1 MEDYIH
7 IYKIPR
13 SYTQEAEASRD
24 SRTESF
30 LDNRKSRHDY
40 EPVDFNQGESGT
52 SQQPQVDDINIRET
66 KNSEKKYIKQQIRRS
81 FCIYSIIVAVALA
94 TLIISVAVSL
104 TIIAIRSN
112 AVSDQ
117 VADLQQQLEEL
128 QLVWVKEKLINK
140 WYDACMYLYFSTGI
154 KNGASAILASWM
166 RYVQW

>member
-1 MEDYIH
+1 MKSMEDYIH

-13 SYTQEAEASRD
+13 SYTQEIEENRD

-40 EPVDFNQGESGT
+40 EPVNFDRGESGT
-52 SQQPQVDDINIRET
+52 SQRPQVDDENLRET

-81 FCIYSIIVAVALA
+81 FCIYSIIVAI
-94 TLIISVAVSL
+94 TLSSLMVLVAVSL

-117 VADLQQQLEEL
+117 VADIQQQVEEL
-128 QLVWVKEKLINK
+128 QLVWVKLINT
-140 WYDACMYLYFSTGI
+140 YDACMYL
-154 KNGASAILASWM
+154 
-166 RYVQW
+166 